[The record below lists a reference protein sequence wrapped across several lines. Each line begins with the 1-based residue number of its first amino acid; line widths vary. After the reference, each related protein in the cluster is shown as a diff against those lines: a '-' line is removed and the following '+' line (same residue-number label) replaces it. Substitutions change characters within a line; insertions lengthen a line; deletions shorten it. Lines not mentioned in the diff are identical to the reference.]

1 MLLQLFSSF
10 VGVNKA
16 IQDLEIDIV
25 SSEIIEFPSETTD
38 NPIESGGE
46 VTDHIINRPIMLRMI
61 CQIGG
66 STLLSWRDRRL
77 EGYEALKKL
86 RDDKQPVTVVSGLET
101 FSNMLINNISIDRN
115 LQNASVLQFQ
125 IEFKQAKIVS
135 SEKVDVSTK
144 VDEKKE
150 PATKDRA
157 TSTQNKGKV
166 QGVDDN
172 KVQTSTQTASG
183 ASETASKTPTKKAKS
198 ILKGIKAKSILKGI
212 FG

>member
-10 VGVNKA
+10 FGVNKS

-25 SSEIIEFPSETTD
+25 SSEVIELPSETTD
-38 NPIESGGE
+38 NPIESGSE
-46 VTDHIINRPIMLRMI
+46 VTDHIINRPILLRMV

-66 STLLSWRDRRL
+66 SNLTNWTDRKI
-77 EGYEALKKL
+77 EGYEALKRL

-101 FSNMLINNISIDRN
+101 FTNMLINNITIDRN

-135 SEKVDVSTK
+135 SQRVDVSNNVSAT
-144 VDEKKE
+144 KE
-150 PATKDRA
+150 PKTKDRA

-166 QGVDDN
+166 QAKSDTAT
-172 KVQTSTQTASG
+172 TSTTSG
-183 ASETASKTPTKKAKS
+183 TTPTEKAGSIVFKIKKA
-198 ILKGIKAKSILKGI
+198 IIGN
-212 FG
+212 

>member
-10 VGVNKA
+10 LGVTKQ
-16 IQDLEIDIV
+16 IQDVEIDIV
-25 SSEIIEFPSETTD
+25 SSEVIELPSETTD
-38 NPIESGGE
+38 NPIESGSE
-46 VTDHIINRPIMLRMI
+46 VTDHIINKPILLRMI

-66 STLLSWRDRRL
+66 STLLNFTDRKL

-135 SEKVDVSTK
+135 SQRVDVSNNVSAT
-144 VDEKKE
+144 KE
-150 PATKDRA
+150 PQTKDRA

-166 QGVDDN
+166 QGRDDTGTATGTTGA
-172 KVQTSTQTASG
+172 TSPTQQ
-183 ASETASKTPTKKAKS
+183 PTQ
-198 ILKGIKAKSILKGI
+198 KAKSILKGI

>member
-16 IQDLEIDIV
+16 IQDLQIDIV
-25 SSEIIEFPSETTD
+25 SSETIELPSETTD
-38 NPIESGGE
+38 NPIESGSE
-46 VTDHIINRPIMLRMI
+46 VTDHIINKPVLLRMV

-66 STLLSWRDRRL
+66 SNLTNWTDRKL

-101 FSNMLINNISIDRN
+101 FSNMLINNILIDRN

-135 SEKVDVSTK
+135 SQRVDVSNNISAT
-144 VDEKKE
+144 KE

-166 QGVDDN
+166 QAKSDTAT
-172 KVQTSTQTASG
+172 TSTTSTTRG
-183 ASETASKTPTKKAKS
+183 ITPTEKASSMVSK
-198 ILKGIKAKSILKGI
+198 IKEGVKELFK
-212 FG
+212 

>member
-10 VGVNKA
+10 FGVNKS

-25 SSEIIEFPSETTD
+25 SSEVIELPSETTD
-38 NPIESGGE
+38 NPIESGSE
-46 VTDHIINRPIMLRMI
+46 VTDHIINKPILLRMV

-66 STLLSWRDRRL
+66 SNLTNWTDRKI

-101 FSNMLINNISIDRN
+101 FTNMLINNISIDRN

-135 SEKVDVSTK
+135 SQRVDVSNNVSAT
-144 VDEKKE
+144 KE
-150 PATKDRA
+150 PSTKDRA
-157 TSTQNKGKV
+157 TTTQNKGKV
-166 QGVDDN
+166 QAKSD
-172 KVQTSTQTASG
+172 TATASTTNG
-183 ASETASKTPTKKAKS
+183 TTTAQQPTQ
-198 ILKGIKAKSILKGI
+198 KAKSILKGI

>member
-10 VGVNKA
+10 VGVTKQ
-16 IQDLEIDIV
+16 IQDLQIDIV
-25 SSEIIEFPSETTD
+25 SSEVIELPSETTD
-38 NPIESGGE
+38 NPIESGSE

-66 STLLSWRDRRL
+66 STLLNFTDRKL

-135 SEKVDVSTK
+135 SQRVDVSNNVSAT
-144 VDEKKE
+144 KE
-150 PATKDRA
+150 PQTKDRA

-166 QGVDDN
+166 QAKDDTATTN
-172 KVQTSTQTASG
+172 GATTTQQ
-183 ASETASKTPTKKAKS
+183 PTQ
-198 ILKGIKAKSILKGI
+198 KAKSILKGI

>member
-10 VGVNKA
+10 FGVNKA

-25 SSEIIEFPSETTD
+25 SSETIELPSETTD
-38 NPIESGGE
+38 NPIENGSE
-46 VTDHIINRPIMLRMI
+46 VTDHIINRPILLRMV

-66 STLLSWRDRRL
+66 YNLTNWTDRKI
-77 EGYEALKKL
+77 EGYEALKRL

-101 FSNMLINNISIDRN
+101 FTNMLINNISIDRN
-115 LQNASVLQFQ
+115 LQNATVLQFQ

-135 SEKVDVSTK
+135 SQRVDVSNNVSAT
-144 VDEKKE
+144 KE

-166 QGVDDN
+166 QGKKDTATATT
-172 KVQTSTQTASG
+172 TSGT
-183 ASETASKTPTKKAKS
+183 TPTQKASS
-198 ILKGIKAKSILKGI
+198 IVFKIKEGIKEV
-212 FG
+212 FR

>member
-10 VGVNKA
+10 QGVNKS

-25 SSEIIEFPSETTD
+25 SSEVIELPSETTD
-38 NPIESGGE
+38 NPIESGSE
-46 VTDHIINRPIMLRMI
+46 VTDHIINRPILLRMV

-66 STLLSWRDRRL
+66 SNLTNWTDRKI
-77 EGYEALKKL
+77 EGYEALKRL
-86 RDDKQPVTVVSGLET
+86 RDNKQPVTVVSGLET
-101 FSNMLINNISIDRN
+101 FTNMLINNISIDRN

-135 SEKVDVSTK
+135 SQRVDVSNNVSAT
-144 VDEKKE
+144 KE
-150 PATKDRA
+150 PQTKDRA

-166 QGVDDN
+166 QAKSDTAT
-172 KVQTSTQTASG
+172 TSTTNGATTAQQ
-183 ASETASKTPTKKAKS
+183 PTQ
-198 ILKGIKAKSILKGI
+198 KAKSILKGI

>member
-10 VGVNKA
+10 VGVTKQ
-16 IQDLEIDIV
+16 IQDLQIDIV
-25 SSEIIEFPSETTD
+25 SSEVIELQSETTD
-38 NPIESGGE
+38 NPIESGSE
-46 VTDHIINRPIMLRMI
+46 VADHIINKPIMLRMV

-66 STLLSWRDRRL
+66 STLLNFTDRKL

-86 RDDKQPVTVVSGLET
+86 RDDKLPVTVVSGLET

-135 SEKVDVSTK
+135 SQRVEVSNNVSAT
-144 VDEKKE
+144 KE
-150 PATKDRA
+150 PKTKDRA

-166 QGVDDN
+166 Q
-172 KVQTSTQTASG
+172 
-183 ASETASKTPTKKAKS
+183 AKS
-198 ILKGIKAKSILKGI
+198 DTATTNGATTTQQPTQKAKSILKGI

>member
-10 VGVNKA
+10 QGVNKS

-25 SSEIIEFPSETTD
+25 SSEVIELPSETTD
-38 NPIESGGE
+38 NPIESGSE
-46 VTDHIINRPIMLRMI
+46 VTDHIINKPTTLRMV

-66 STLLSWRDRRL
+66 STLLNFADRKL

-86 RDDKQPVTVVSGLET
+86 RDDKLPVTVVSGLET
-101 FSNMLINNISIDRN
+101 FSNMLINNITIDRN

-135 SEKVDVSTK
+135 SQRVDVSNNVSAT
-144 VDEKKE
+144 KE
-150 PATKDRA
+150 PQTKDRA

-166 QGVDDN
+166 QAKDDTATTN
-172 KVQTSTQTASG
+172 GTITAQQPTQ
-183 ASETASKTPTKKAKS
+183 
-198 ILKGIKAKSILKGI
+198 KAKSILKGI

>member
-10 VGVNKA
+10 VGVTKQ
-16 IQDLEIDIV
+16 IQDLQIDIV
-25 SSEIIEFPSETTD
+25 SSEVIELPSETTD
-38 NPIESGGE
+38 NPIESGSE
-46 VTDHIINRPIMLRMI
+46 ITDHIINRPIMLRMV

-66 STLLSWRDRRL
+66 STLLNFTDRKL

-101 FSNMLINNISIDRN
+101 FSNMLINNITIDRS

-135 SEKVDVSTK
+135 SQRIDVSNNVSAT
-144 VDEKKE
+144 KE
-150 PATKDRA
+150 PKTKDRA
-157 TSTQNKGKV
+157 ASTQNKGKV
-166 QGVDDN
+166 QAKDDTATTN
-172 KVQTSTQTASG
+172 GATTTQQ
-183 ASETASKTPTKKAKS
+183 PTQ
-198 ILKGIKAKSILKGI
+198 KAKSILKGI

>member
-10 VGVNKA
+10 VGVTKQ

-25 SSEIIEFPSETTD
+25 SSEVIELPSETTD
-38 NPIESGGE
+38 NPIESGSE
-46 VTDHIINRPIMLRMI
+46 VTDHIINRPIMLRMV

-66 STLLSWRDRRL
+66 STLLNFADRKL
-77 EGYEALKKL
+77 EGYEALKRL

-101 FSNMLINNISIDRN
+101 FSNMLINNINIDRN

-135 SEKVDVSTK
+135 SQRVDVSNNVSAT
-144 VDEKKE
+144 KE

-166 QGVDDN
+166 QAKSDTAT
-172 KVQTSTQTASG
+172 TSTTSG
-183 ASETASKTPTKKAKS
+183 TTTSQQPTQ
-198 ILKGIKAKSILKGI
+198 KAKSILKGI

>member
-10 VGVNKA
+10 LGVNKS

-25 SSEIIEFPSETTD
+25 SSEVIELPSETTD
-38 NPIESGGE
+38 NPIESGSE
-46 VTDHIINRPIMLRMI
+46 ITDHIINRPVILRMV

-66 STLLSWRDRRL
+66 SNLMNWTDRKI

-135 SEKVDVSTK
+135 SQRVDVSNNVSAT
-144 VDEKKE
+144 KE
-150 PATKDRA
+150 PQTKDRA

-166 QGVDDN
+166 Q
-172 KVQTSTQTASG
+172 
-183 ASETASKTPTKKAKS
+183 AKS
-198 ILKGIKAKSILKGI
+198 DTATTNTTTAQQPTQKAKSILKGI

>member
-10 VGVNKA
+10 VGVAKQ
-16 IQDLEIDIV
+16 IQDLQIDIV
-25 SSEIIEFPSETTD
+25 SSEVIELPSETTD
-38 NPIESGGE
+38 NPIESGSE
-46 VTDHIINRPIMLRMI
+46 VTDHIINRPIMLRMV

-66 STLLSWRDRRL
+66 STLLNFTDRKL

-101 FSNMLINNISIDRN
+101 FSNMLINNITIDRN

-135 SEKVDVSTK
+135 SQRVDVSNNVSAT
-144 VDEKKE
+144 KE
-150 PATKDRA
+150 PKTKDRA

-166 QGVDDN
+166 Q
-172 KVQTSTQTASG
+172 
-183 ASETASKTPTKKAKS
+183 AKS
-198 ILKGIKAKSILKGI
+198 DTATTNTTNGTATSQQPTQKAKSILKGI

>member
-10 VGVNKA
+10 VGVTKQ
-16 IQDLEIDIV
+16 IQDLQIDIV
-25 SSEIIEFPSETTD
+25 SSEVIELPSETTD
-38 NPIESGGE
+38 NPIESGAE
-46 VTDHIINRPIMLRMI
+46 ITDHIINRPILLRMV

-66 STLLSWRDRRL
+66 STLLNFTDRKL

-101 FSNMLINNISIDRN
+101 FSNMLINNITIDRN

-135 SEKVDVSTK
+135 SQRVDVSNNVSAT
-144 VDEKKE
+144 KE
-150 PATKDRA
+150 PQTKDRSI
-157 TSTQNKGKV
+157 STQNKGKV
-166 QGVDDN
+166 QAKDDTATTN
-172 KVQTSTQTASG
+172 GTTTAQQPTQ
-183 ASETASKTPTKKAKS
+183 
-198 ILKGIKAKSILKGI
+198 KAKSILKGI

>member
-10 VGVNKA
+10 LGVTKQ
-16 IQDLEIDIV
+16 IQDLQIDIV
-25 SSEIIEFPSETTD
+25 SSEVIELPSETTD
-38 NPIESGGE
+38 NPIESGAE
-46 VTDHIINRPIMLRMI
+46 ITDHIINRPILLRMV

-66 STLLSWRDRRL
+66 SNLTNWTDRKL

-86 RDDKQPVTVVSGLET
+86 RDDKLPVTVVSGLET
-101 FSNMLINNISIDRN
+101 FTNMLINNINIDRN

-135 SEKVDVSTK
+135 SQRVDVSNNISAT
-144 VDEKKE
+144 KE
-150 PATKDRA
+150 PQTKDRA

-166 QGVDDN
+166 QAKSDTAT
-172 KVQTSTQTASG
+172 TSTTSGTTTAQQ
-183 ASETASKTPTKKAKS
+183 PTQ
-198 ILKGIKAKSILKGI
+198 KAKSILKGI

>member
-10 VGVNKA
+10 LGVNKS

-25 SSEIIEFPSETTD
+25 SSEVIELPSETTD
-38 NPIESGGE
+38 NPIESGSE
-46 VTDHIINRPIMLRMI
+46 VTDHIINRPIMLRMV

-66 STLLSWRDRRL
+66 SNLTNWTDRKI

-86 RDDKQPVTVVSGLET
+86 RDDKLPVTVVSGLET
-101 FSNMLINNISIDRN
+101 FTNMLINNISIDRN

-135 SEKVDVSTK
+135 SQRVDVSNNVSAT
-144 VDEKKE
+144 KE
-150 PATKDRA
+150 PKTKDRA

-166 QGVDDN
+166 QAKKDTATTN
-172 KVQTSTQTASG
+172 TTSGT
-183 ASETASKTPTKKAKS
+183 TPTEKASS
-198 ILKGIKAKSILKGI
+198 IVFKIKEGVKELFK
-212 FG
+212 

>member
-10 VGVNKA
+10 VGVTKQ
-16 IQDLEIDIV
+16 IQDLQIDIV
-25 SSEIIEFPSETTD
+25 SSEVIELPSETTD
-38 NPIESGGE
+38 NPIESGSE
-46 VTDHIINRPIMLRMI
+46 VTDHIINKPIILRMV

-66 STLLSWRDRRL
+66 STLLNFTDRKL

-86 RDDKQPVTVVSGLET
+86 RDDKLPVTVVSGLET
-101 FSNMLINNISIDRN
+101 FTNMLINNISIDRN

-135 SEKVDVSTK
+135 SQRVDVSNNVSAT
-144 VDEKKE
+144 KE
-150 PATKDRA
+150 PLTKDRA

-166 QGVDDN
+166 QAKSDTAT
-172 KVQTSTQTASG
+172 TSTTSTTTSQQ
-183 ASETASKTPTKKAKS
+183 PTQ
-198 ILKGIKAKSILKGI
+198 KAKSILKGI

>member
-10 VGVNKA
+10 FGVNKS
-16 IQDLEIDIV
+16 IQDLQIDIV
-25 SSEIIEFPSETTD
+25 SSEVIELPSETTD
-38 NPIESGGE
+38 NPIESGSE
-46 VTDHIINRPIMLRMI
+46 VTDHIINRPILLRMV

-66 STLLSWRDRRL
+66 SNLTNWTDRKI

-135 SEKVDVSTK
+135 SQRVDVSNNVSAT
-144 VDEKKE
+144 KE
-150 PATKDRA
+150 PKTKDRA

-166 QGVDDN
+166 Q
-172 KVQTSTQTASG
+172 
-183 ASETASKTPTKKAKS
+183 AKS
-198 ILKGIKAKSILKGI
+198 DTATTNTTNTTNGTTTSQQPTQKAKSILKGI

>member
-10 VGVNKA
+10 FGVNKS

-25 SSEIIEFPSETTD
+25 SSEVIELPSETTD
-38 NPIESGGE
+38 NPIESGSE
-46 VTDHIINRPIMLRMI
+46 ITDHIINRPILLRMV

-66 STLLSWRDRRL
+66 SNLTNWTDRKI

-135 SEKVDVSTK
+135 SQRVDVSNNVSAT
-144 VDEKKE
+144 KE
-150 PATKDRA
+150 PQTKDRA
-157 TSTQNKGKV
+157 TTTQNKGKV
-166 QGVDDN
+166 QAKDDTATTN
-172 KVQTSTQTASG
+172 GTTSSQQPTQ
-183 ASETASKTPTKKAKS
+183 
-198 ILKGIKAKSILKGI
+198 KAKSILKGI

>member
-10 VGVNKA
+10 VGVTKQ
-16 IQDLEIDIV
+16 IQDLQIDIV
-25 SSEIIEFPSETTD
+25 SSEVIELPSETTD
-38 NPIESGGE
+38 NPIESGSE
-46 VTDHIINRPIMLRMI
+46 VTDHIINKPILLRMI

-66 STLLSWRDRRL
+66 STLLNFTDRKL

-101 FSNMLINNISIDRN
+101 FSNMLINNITIDRN

-135 SEKVDVSTK
+135 SQRVDVSNNVSAT
-144 VDEKKE
+144 KE
-150 PATKDRA
+150 PQTKDRA
-157 TSTQNKGKV
+157 TTTQNKGKV
-166 QGVDDN
+166 Q
-172 KVQTSTQTASG
+172 
-183 ASETASKTPTKKAKS
+183 AKS
-198 ILKGIKAKSILKGI
+198 DTATTNGTTTAQQPTQKAKSILKGI

>member
-10 VGVNKA
+10 LGVTKQ
-16 IQDLEIDIV
+16 IQDLQIDIV
-25 SSEIIEFPSETTD
+25 SSEVIELPSETTD
-38 NPIESGGE
+38 NPIESGSE
-46 VTDHIINRPIMLRMI
+46 VTDHIINKPIMLRMI

-66 STLLSWRDRRL
+66 STLLNFADRKL

-86 RDDKQPVTVVSGLET
+86 RDDRQPVTVVSGLET

-115 LQNASVLQFQ
+115 LQNASVLQFS

-135 SEKVDVSTK
+135 SQRVDVSNNVSAT
-144 VDEKKE
+144 KE

-166 QGVDDN
+166 QGVNDTGTATGTTGA
-172 KVQTSTQTASG
+172 TSPTQQ
-183 ASETASKTPTKKAKS
+183 PTQ
-198 ILKGIKAKSILKGI
+198 KAKSILKGI